1 MENTYEEKLK
11 ECRDGSMKWSWV
23 AICGMIPILATGV
36 YMCINVKNIQLIESQ
51 STIIFLIFCVFGIIS
66 AAGMYMSSYYSN
78 RESALMF
85 EETLH
90 LLDSITLKVKE
101 NKK

>member
-1 MENTYEEKLK
+1 
-11 ECRDGSMKWSWV
+11 MKWSWV
-23 AICGMIPILATGV
+23 LICGMIPILFTGIYICTIV
-36 YMCINVKNIQLIESQ
+36 GDYQVMESQ
-51 STIIFLIFCVFGIIS
+51 STTICLIFGFFGIIS
-66 AAGMYMSSYYSN
+66 IMGMLMSSYYSN
-78 RESALMF
+78 KESALIF